1 MRRDFQLP
9 EEDAE
14 YVESLGR
21 PWETVKEKVQ
31 NGETLWLI
39 VHGWPVPPG
48 YNHATAIAGLIL
60 PASYPDGQIDM
71 VYFCPHLGLS
81 CGKGINNLTPRQ
93 FDGKDWQQWSRHRTA
108 ENPWRAG
115 VDNVATH
122 FLLVD
127 YWLNR
132 ELARCAA

>member
-14 YVESLGR
+14 YVESLGL
-21 PWETVKEKVQ
+21 PWETVKI
-31 NGETLWLI
+31 GDTRWLM
-39 VHGWPVPPG
+39 VHNWPVPPG
-48 YNHATAIAGLIL
+48 YNHAMAVAGLML
-60 PASYPDGQIDM
+60 PASFPDGQIDM
-71 VYFCPHLGLS
+71 VYFHPHLALA
-81 CGKGINNLTPRQ
+81 CGKGINNLTPHP
-93 FDGKDWQQWSRHRTA
+93 FDGKEWQQWSRHRTG

-122 FLLVD
+122 FLLVE
-127 YWLNR
+127 YWLKR